1 MQSHTFYRT
10 IEEFIE
16 GNTKFTDLNMDSFK
30 SLFIIYISF
39 CSIVLIINL
48 LHYLL
53 VEIIKNSIYS
63 LLFIMQN

>member
-10 IEEFIE
+10 IEEFIK
-16 GNTKFTDLNMDSFK
+16 GNTKFTDLNIDSFK
-30 SLFIIYISF
+30 LLFIIYISF